1 MFFYPKNPPNCI
13 PILPCPLPYH
23 FAFLDHLWS
32 SPCYQHPPLP
42 LHIHLN
48 YLSGLSTPCLIHPIP
63 LPLPPFSLFFNWF
76 MDAFCMYFY
85 PILSMHVHTWYI
97 ALNTRHLTAFLGCY
111 QLPGWGKWFPFGV
124 GYRPLKSVQIL
135 MYTLWYMLYGSPI
148 ADMQWLALW

>member
-1 MFFYPKNPPNCI
+1 MDPPSHVKCMATRRFEVPWPGEPQWTPCPHAPPTYLHISLPLVSNCSPSISPPYHTHIHSQPTFLYPKNPPNCI

-63 LPLPPFSLFFNWF
+63 LPLPPFSLFF
-76 MDAFCMYFY
+76 
-85 PILSMHVHTWYI
+85 S
-97 ALNTRHLTAFLGCY
+97 
-111 QLPGWGKWFPFGV
+111 
-124 GYRPLKSVQIL
+124 
-135 MYTLWYMLYGSPI
+135 
-148 ADMQWLALW
+148 